1 MRVPLRWVFSKG
13 YISSDPTLS
22 FKYIN
27 YKPKEKGALSLLE
40 MGKIEALDWPD
51 IRQKAALILGFSCG
65 LRRGEI
71 RALRW
76 KYVDLNRHIITVI
89 GNIEISKRFPSAQY
103 LNRIVK
109 VLGVK
114 PADLFAEESD
124 SEAVS
129 PVQIIKNIRLNWKG
143 I

>member
-51 IRQKAALILGFSCG
+51 IRQKAA
-65 LRRGEI
+65 
-71 RALRW
+71 
-76 KYVDLNRHIITVI
+76 
-89 GNIEISKRFPSAQY
+89 
-103 LNRIVK
+103 
-109 VLGVK
+109 
-114 PADLFAEESD
+114 
-124 SEAVS
+124 
-129 PVQIIKNIRLNWKG
+129 
-143 I
+143 